1 MDNGQAQFRGPVD
14 PPYPPGARGAHVA
27 GALALTVAGLGSAS
41 AWADAYVDPC
51 DDPTQISIPC
61 TTH

>member
-1 MDNGQAQFRGPVD
+1 MAKHSSAVPSTRRTRLALV
-14 PPYPPGARGAHVA
+14 ARTVA

-51 DDPTQISIPC
+51 DDPTQISMPC